1 MGKDTAA
8 LQASRRVAAVFSLTI
23 VASLL
28 PGLADAAGFSFPPW
42 SELESIPSPAG
53 PDSGQP
59 HLAMSPDG
67 TVVLSWLEPAG
78 GGHAL
83 RYSRLDGETWS
94 EPAEIARGEDWFV
107 NWADFPSVVP
117 VTDDVWAAHWL
128 AKSAD
133 AAYAY
138 DVMLSVSDD
147 AGGTWSAPF
156 SPHTDGTPTEHGF
169 VTLFPW
175 QDAIGVVWLDGRN
188 MTGGHGDNSDHGAGG
203 MTLRSALVSPDG
215 ELLEGRLVDELV
227 CDCCQT
233 DAVVTEDGPLVVYRN
248 RTENEIRDIQA
259 VSAAGRGWS
268 EPVAVHD
275 DGWEIAGCP
284 VNGPAVSGDG
294 RQIDVAWY
302 TAADE
307 PAVRFARSHDGGRTY
322 AEPLHVDLAPR
333 PAWGRVDV
341 VTLEDGSSVVSY
353 VDHTAPGRGHVML
366 REITAAGELSQ
377 DASFLSG
384 DEPARQVGFPQ
395 MVRDG
400 GELIVAWTA
409 AEGEGSHR
417 VHTVRVTRR

>member
-1 MGKDTAA
+1 MGESAA
-8 LQASRRVAAVFSLTI
+8 APRLSRRRAAFFSLITA
-23 VASLL
+23 VSLL
-28 PGLADAAGFSFPPW
+28 PGFPGADGISLSRWTAI
-42 SELESIPSPAG
+42 ESIPSPASPG
-53 PDSGQP
+53 SGQP
-59 HLAMSPDG
+59 HLAASPDG
-67 TVVLSWLEPAG
+67 TVVLSWLAPAG
-78 GGHAL
+78 DGHAL

-94 EPAEIARGEDWFV
+94 KPREIARGEDWFV

-117 VTDDVWAAHWL
+117 ITDEVWAAHWL

-133 AAYAY
+133 ATYAY

-147 AGGTWSAPF
+147 AGATWSAPF

-188 MTGGHGDNSDHGAGG
+188 MTGGHGNGGDHGGG
-203 MTLRSALVSPDG
+203 MTLRSARVSAEG
-215 ELLEGRLVDELV
+215 ELLDGRLIDELV

-233 DAVVTEDGPLVVYRN
+233 DAAITEDGPLVVYRN
-248 RTENEIRDIQA
+248 RTEDEIRDIQA
-259 VSAAGRGWS
+259 VRADGGDWG

-275 DGWEIAGCP
+275 DRWKIAGCP
-284 VNGPAVSGDG
+284 VNGPAVSTDG
-294 RQIDVAWY
+294 KQVDVAWF
-302 TAADE
+302 TAAEDPE
-307 PAVRFARSHDGGRTY
+307 VRFARSFDGGATFG
-322 AEPLHVDLAPR
+322 EPLHVDLAPR

-366 REITAAGELSQ
+366 RKISATGQLAR
-377 DASFLSG
+377 DASFIAG

-400 GELIVAWTA
+400 SDLIVAWTA
-409 AEGEGSHR
+409 AEGEDSHR
-417 VHTVRVTRR
+417 VHTVRVTPK